1 MPKLKSSFTMFMLLV
16 FIATQPSLALAQ
28 NNEQPSEI
36 STQGDYFSLR
46 KGDKAPYDGYL
57 FDTSALIKIMVSKT
71 LEIQQIKINKDSE
84 IRQLNI
90 EIDSL
95 KKQHE
100 LEKKLLKEVN
110 DSILKLKED
119 RIKILE
125 DGFKWQDLKLFG
137 AMLLGIGLSVAI
149 FYASVQI
156 TKI

>member
-1 MPKLKSSFTMFMLLV
+1 MSKIKSGFTLFMLLV
-16 FIATQPSLALAQ
+16 FLVTQPSLALAQ
-28 NNEQPSEI
+28 DIEQPSE
-36 STQGDYFSLR
+36 GDYLVLK
-46 KGDKAPYDGYL
+46 KGEKSPYDGYL
-57 FDTSALIKIMVSKT
+57 FDTSALIKIMVSKS

-84 IRQLNI
+84 IKQLNI

-95 KKQHE
+95 KKQNE

-110 DSILKLKED
+110 DSILKMKED
-119 RIKILE
+119 RIKNLE